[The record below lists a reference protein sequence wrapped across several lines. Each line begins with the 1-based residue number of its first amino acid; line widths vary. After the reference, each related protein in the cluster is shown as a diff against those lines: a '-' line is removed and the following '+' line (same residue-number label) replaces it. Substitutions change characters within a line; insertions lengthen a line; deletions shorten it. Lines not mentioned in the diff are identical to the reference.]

1 LSAKAT
7 TEEAAVL
14 FSEMTPDL
22 AWEDEFNDW
31 YDHEHIPLRMA
42 VPGFLSAQRYRVS
55 GAPHYLVVY
64 EMQSAA
70 VLQSPSYQLVKNHP
84 SERTARMLRSV
95 KGFSRYFGQ
104 HIHVQARTAADAAMN
119 APLLNAVGIEVPAD
133 RQRDFD
139 DWLTYDHVPLLLECE
154 DWLMVRC
161 FHITSGEPKSWNR
174 LALHYL
180 ADARALQSVECKRAR
195 SSPRQAR
202 LAQESWF
209 QGQDSV
215 FERYGP
221 RHFGNSTDI

>member
-1 LSAKAT
+1 
-7 TEEAAVL
+7 
-14 FSEMTPDL
+14 MTPDL

-31 YDHEHIPLRMA
+31 YDREHIPLRMA

-70 VLQSPSYQLVKNHP
+70 VLQSPSYRHVKNLP

-95 KGFSRYFGQ
+95 KGFSRYLGE
-104 HIHVQARTAADAAMN
+104 HIRVHTRTEVDAAMN
-119 APLLNAVGIEVPAD
+119 APVLCVAGTEIPAD

-139 DWLTYDHVPLLLECE
+139 DWHNYDHVPLLLECE
-154 DWLMVRC
+154 DWLMARC
-161 FHITSGEPKSWNR
+161 FHITSGEPKSWTH

-180 ADARALQSVECKRAR
+180 ADARALQSAQRGRAR
-195 SSPRQAR
+195 SSPRYAR

-221 RHFGNSTDI
+221 RHIGNSTDT

>member
-1 LSAKAT
+1 M
-7 TEEAAVL
+7 L

-70 VLQSPSYQLVKNHP
+70 VLQSPSYQRVKNHP

-95 KGFSRYFGQ
+95 KGFSRYLGE
-104 HIHVQARTAADAAMN
+104 HIRVETRTAADAAID
-119 APLLNAVGIEVPAD
+119 APALYAVCIEVPAD

-139 DWLTYDHVPLLLECE
+139 DWHDNDHVPLLLECK
-154 DWLMVRC
+154 DWLMVRS
-161 FHITSGEPKSWNR
+161 FHITSGEPKSWTH

-180 ADARALQSVECKRAR
+180 ADVRALQSAQRERAR
-195 SSPRQAR
+195 SSPRHAR
-202 LAQESWF
+202 LAQERWF
-209 QGQDSV
+209 QGYDS
-215 FERYGP
+215 G
-221 RHFGNSTDI
+221 I

>member
-31 YDHEHIPLRMA
+31 YDREHIPLRMA

-64 EMQSAA
+64 EMQTAA
-70 VLQSPSYQLVKNHP
+70 VLQSPSYLHVKNNP

-95 KGFSRYFGQ
+95 AGFSRYLGQ
-104 HIHVQARTAADAAMN
+104 HIRVQTRTAADAAMN
-119 APLLNAVGIEVPAD
+119 APVLYAACLEVPAD

-139 DWLTYDHVPLLLECE
+139 DWLTCDHVPVLLECE

-195 SSPRQAR
+195 SSPRYAR

-221 RHFGNSTDI
+221 RHIGNSTGT